1 MKKFAVLIFVVS
13 LSACATPTPIPQ
25 EVKDKVALIS
35 VEELP
40 RNTSLEQTRCPKSRY
55 HSFDKRMECKI
66 SVRRDLAARKMMR
79 EQNTIVEEQKD
90 ETVKN

>member
-1 MKKFAVLIFVVS
+1 MKKFALLVSAIS
-13 LSACATPTPIPQ
+13 LSACATPTPISQ
-25 EVKDKVALIS
+25 MVKDKVALIPA
-35 VEELP
+35 EELP

-55 HSFDKRMECKI
+55 QSFDKRMECKV

-79 EQNTIVEEQKD
+79 EQNTILEEQKN

>member
-1 MKKFAVLIFVVS
+1 MKKFALLLCVVS

-25 EVKDKVALIS
+25 TVKDKVALIPA
-35 VEELP
+35 EELP

-79 EQNTIVEEQKD
+79 EQNIAIEEQKN
-90 ETVKN
+90 ETIEN